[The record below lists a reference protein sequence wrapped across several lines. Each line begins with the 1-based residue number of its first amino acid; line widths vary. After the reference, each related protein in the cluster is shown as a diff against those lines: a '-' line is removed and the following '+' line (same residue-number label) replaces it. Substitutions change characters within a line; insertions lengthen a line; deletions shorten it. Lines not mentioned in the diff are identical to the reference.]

1 MRGERVIDQYLKEV
15 EERAEN
21 GLPRTFEAHAKHDI
35 CKLTKMLRKCLDYIH
50 DDLTHKRQE
59 EVYAELNEMAGE
71 R

>member
-1 MRGERVIDQYLKEV
+1 MIDQYLKEV
-15 EERAEN
+15 EERAEEYRAGRHVSSN
-21 GLPRTFEAHAKHDI
+21 KIITTDI
-35 CKLTKMLRKCLDYIH
+35 PKLTKMLRKCLDYIH